1 MKGKKTGLKR
11 GLAVILASLF
21 VLSMIVTSIA
31 RTWTGKINAFFGTTS
46 YKTEKTGESAGD
58 GIYYKSEFTTV
69 KDVIDAKADEPVAV
83 SLERAGI
90 PIDAHCRGGEC
101 GYCRAQL
108 LGGNIF
114 VSPLGDGRRRM
125 DKEMGWFHSCS
136 AFPMSDLTIK
146 IPIL

>member
-1 MKGKKTGLKR
+1 MMQPANVRQIPGFPEDQIGQVHKITVVR
-11 GLAVILASLF
+11 GIQ
-21 VLSMIVTSIA
+21 
-31 RTWTGKINAFFGTTS
+31 
-46 YKTEKTGESAGD
+46 
-58 GIYYKSEFTTV
+58 
-69 KDVIDAKADEPVAV
+69 KDVIDGAADEPVAV

-108 LGGNIF
+108 LKGNIF
-114 VSPLGDGRRRM
+114 VSPLGDGRRKM

-136 AFPMSDLTIK
+136 AFPTSDLEIK